1 MSEITGLLLLLLVF
15 FFWYRNLT
23 VRELAMKHS
32 SRACQEQSFQLLD
45 GSVHLSGIRP
55 ARCPGKTRCLRRHY
69 RFAYSSDHIHRS
81 NGVTIMLGNQL
92 ESIVFSPPPESIEA

>member
-1 MSEITGLLLLLLVF
+1 MNEITGLLLLLLIF
-15 FFWYRNLT
+15 FFWYRNLS

-32 SRACQEQSFQLLD
+32 TRACQEQSFQLLD

-55 ARCPGKTRCLRRHY
+55 ARCPGQNRCLRRRY
-69 RFAYSSDHIHRS
+69 RFTYSSDHVNRS

-92 ESIVFSPPPESIEA
+92 ESIVFSPPVESI